1 VSVELFVGLLGLVG
15 AFVSALVGIG
25 GAIVML
31 PLLLYVP
38 PLVGLP
44 PFDVKAATG
53 LASAQVLF
61 ATVLGTFLHHRRGSV
76 DRRLVLWVAPAMTAA
91 SLVAAIVSSALPPQA
106 LLATFAV
113 VATLA
118 GGAMLLPARHLVE
131 EHPRVGVFNRPLA
144 CLIGVVSGTL
154 VGLVGSGTFV
164 LAPAFLHLLR
174 VPTRITIGSTLGVA
188 VFAAL
193 AATLGKTA
201 TGQVPLGPALA
212 VLVGTVPGVYVGA
225 HVSGRLS
232 PALLRALLAV
242 LITVVALRAWWDL
255 LR

>member
-1 VSVELFVGLLGLVG
+1 
-15 AFVSALVGIG
+15 
-25 GAIVML
+25 
-31 PLLLYVP
+31 
-38 PLVGLP
+38 
-44 PFDVKAATG
+44 
-53 LASAQVLF
+53 
-61 ATVLGTFLHHRRGSV
+61 SV

-91 SLVAAIVSSALPPQA
+91 SLLAAIVSSALPPRT

-118 GGAMLLPARHLVE
+118 GGAMFLPARHLAD
-131 EHPRVGVFNRPLA
+131 EHPRAGGFSRPLA

-154 VGLVGSGTFV
+154 VGLVGSGTFI
-164 LAPAFLHLLR
+164 LAPAFLYLLR

-201 TGQVPLGPALA
+201 TGQVPLGPTLA

-232 PALLRALLAV
+232 PALLRAPLAG
-242 LITVVALRAWWDL
+242 LITIVAPGDWCGRL
-255 LR
+255 